1 METEIRKATIE
12 DSAAI
17 LSLIEELAKFEREAD
32 AVIVSQIDI
41 EKHGFGQN
49 PLFECFVAEVDQKIV
64 GIALFY
70 ARYSTWKGP
79 TLHLE
84 DLIVTE
90 KMKGNGIGTALYRKF
105 VEYGYSSRVARI
117 EWNVLNWNEPAI
129 SFYEKSGANVLTN
142 WRTVQMHREQ
152 MKQFLNNSKKL

>member
-1 METEIRKATIE
+1 MEIEIRKATIE

-17 LSLIEELAKFEREAD
+17 LALIKELAKFEREPD

-70 ARYSTWKGP
+70 ARYSTW
-79 TLHLE
+79 
-84 DLIVTE
+84 
-90 KMKGNGIGTALYRKF
+90 
-105 VEYGYSSRVARI
+105 
-117 EWNVLNWNEPAI
+117 
-129 SFYEKSGANVLTN
+129 
-142 WRTVQMHREQ
+142 
-152 MKQFLNNSKKL
+152 

>member
-1 METEIRKATIE
+1 MEIEIRKARID
-12 DSAAI
+12 DSSAI
-17 LSLIEELAKFEREAD
+17 LALIKELAKFEREPD

-41 EKHGFGQN
+41 EKHGFGEN
-49 PLFECFVAEVDQKIV
+49 PLFKCYVAIVDQKIV

-90 KMKGNGIGTALYRKF
+90 KMKGNGIGTALYGKF
-105 VEYGYSSRVARI
+105 IDYAYSSGVARV
-117 EWNVLNWNEPAI
+117 EWNVLDWNESAI
-129 SFYEKSGANVLTN
+129 SFYEKSGAKVLSD
-142 WRTVQMHREQ
+142 WRTVQMQREQ
-152 MKQFLNNSKKL
+152 IRQFLNNSKRL

>member
-1 METEIRKATIE
+1 
-12 DSAAI
+12 
-17 LSLIEELAKFEREAD
+17 
-32 AVIVSQIDI
+32 
-41 EKHGFGQN
+41 
-49 PLFECFVAEVDQKIV
+49 
-64 GIALFY
+64 
-70 ARYSTWKGP
+70 
-79 TLHLE
+79 
-84 DLIVTE
+84 
-90 KMKGNGIGTALYRKF
+90 MKGNGIGTALYRKF